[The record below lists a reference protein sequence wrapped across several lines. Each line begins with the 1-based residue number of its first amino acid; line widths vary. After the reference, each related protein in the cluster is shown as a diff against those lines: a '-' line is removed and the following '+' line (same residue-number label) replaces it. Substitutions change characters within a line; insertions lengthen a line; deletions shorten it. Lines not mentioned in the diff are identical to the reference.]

1 MLLWTLRCMYLFELA
16 FSSFSDKY
24 TSRSGTAG
32 SYAKFIL
39 VLWGTSILFSLVAI
53 PAYTAIHTVGRF
65 PFSTLSRTYL
75 MRAINWCEVILSE
88 VYICISLIISNVEHF
103 FMCLLAIYMSPL
115 EKFLFRISLK
125 ILIGLDFY
133 IKLYELFV
141 IYFGS

>member
-1 MLLWTLRCMYLFELA
+1 
-16 FSSFSDKY
+16 
-24 TSRSGTAG
+24 
-32 SYAKFIL
+32 
-39 VLWGTSILFSLVAI
+39 
-53 PAYTAIHTVGRF
+53 
-65 PFSTLSRTYL
+65 

-88 VYICISLIISNVEHF
+88 VYICISLIISSVEHF

-115 EKFLFRISLK
+115 EKFLFRTSLN